1 MHFWAGVCMVT
12 VHSFQPFTC
21 IYRGV
26 GEVAVIVEGRAYV
39 QYAFRLCMLRC
50 VVSCAVAPTEL

>member
-1 MHFWAGVCMVT
+1 MCTDVRVTCQPVGKVVYKDMHFWAGVCMVT
-12 VHSFQPFTC
+12 VHSFQPYTC

-39 QYAFRLCMLRC
+39 
-50 VVSCAVAPTEL
+50 